1 MTTTLDRVRKVLV
14 EHLGV
19 TPEQATEAASLIDDL
34 GADSFDTIEL
44 AMCIEEEFDI
54 ELLDDHIELM
64 KTPADIV
71 RIVDNIEEEALK

>member
-19 TPEQATEAASLIDDL
+19 TPEQVTEAASLIDAL
-34 GADSFDTIEL
+34 GADSLDTIEL

-54 ELLDDHIELM
+54 ELLDDQIELM

-71 RIVDNIEEEALK
+71 RIVDNIEEEGLK

>member
-19 TPEQATEAASLIDDL
+19 TPKQVTEDASLIDDL
-34 GADSFDTIEL
+34 GADSFDIIEL
-44 AMCIEEEFDI
+44 AICIEEEFDI

-71 RIVDNIEEEALK
+71 RIVDWNYKDG

>member
-19 TPEQATEAASLIDDL
+19 TPEQVTEAASLIDDL

-44 AMCIEEEFDI
+44 AMAIEEEFDI
-54 ELLDDHIELM
+54 DLLDDHIELM
-64 KTPADIV
+64 ETPADIV
-71 RIVDNIEEEALK
+71 RIIEWNYADG

>member
-19 TPEQATEAASLIDDL
+19 TPEQVTEAASLIDDL
-34 GADSFDTIEL
+34 GADSFDIIEL
-44 AMCIEEEFDI
+44 AICIAEEFDI
-54 ELLDDHIELM
+54 ELFDDHIELM

-71 RIVDNIEEEALK
+71 RIVDWNYDDG

>member
-19 TPEQATEAASLIDDL
+19 TPKQVTEDASLIDDL
-34 GADSFDTIEL
+34 GADSFNIIEL
-44 AMCIEEEFDI
+44 AMCIEEEFNI
-54 ELLDDHIELM
+54 ELFDDHIELM

-71 RIVDNIEEEALK
+71 RIIEWNHADG

>member
-1 MTTTLDRVRKVLV
+1 MTTTLARVRKVLV

-19 TPEQATEAASLIDDL
+19 TPEQVTEAASLIDDL

-44 AMCIEEEFDI
+44 AMCIEKEFGI
-54 ELLDDHIELM
+54 EFLDDHIELM

>member
-19 TPEQATEAASLIDDL
+19 TPEQVTEAASLIDDL
-34 GADSFDTIEL
+34 GADSLDTIEL
-44 AMCIEEEFDI
+44 AMCIEEELDI
-54 ELLDDHIELM
+54 ELLDDQIELM

-71 RIVDNIEEEALK
+71 RIVDNIEEEGLK

>member
-19 TPEQATEAASLIDDL
+19 TPKQVTEAASLIDDL

-44 AMCIEEEFDI
+44 AICIEEEFDI

-71 RIVDNIEEEALK
+71 RIVDWNYDDG